1 MYRISGGMIQLAPYL
16 AFNGNCEEA
25 LNFYKDCLGG
35 TISEIHRFEGSPMEQ
50 QVTDK
55 RGIMHATFSFEGG
68 TLMASD
74 SPQGAPSESNISL
87 SIGIDDENRGQ
98 EIFDKLSAGG
108 NVAMPFQKQFWGAVF
123 GMFKDRYGIFWMMNC
138 GG

>member
-1 MYRISGGMIQLAPYL
+1 MIQLAPYL

-35 TISEIHRFEGSPMEQ
+35 TISEVHRFEGSPMEQ
-50 QVTDK
+50 QLGPDFK
-55 RGIMHATFSFEGG
+55 NKIMHATFTFDGG

-74 SPQGAPSESNISL
+74 NPQGAPAETNVTLSL
-87 SIGIDDENRGQ
+87 GLDDAQRGA
-98 EIFDKLSAGG
+98 EIFNKLSAGG
-108 NVAMPFQKQFWGAVF
+108 DVSLPFEKQFWGATF
-123 GMFKDRYGIFWMMNC
+123 GMFKDRYGIAWMVNC